1 MKFRE
6 YRTKQGLTWSTW
18 WRWTMVAAGAIVLC
32 SCRTSARPIA
42 PSTSSGD
49 IPLANTVANDLS
61 IPTNGSLPPTAW
73 SGQYPPGCRQWTPPG
88 ISQPW
93 PKDEYICDG
102 GDHGR
107 PIRIDSDW
115 TVRGIQMEDTI
126 AHFDTLDGRT
136 LVKPSNKVCIY
147 APRFGSVRSVLG
159 ADGFEGK
166 ESLVRHDIPTRIAI
180 EEEMLLANTTLQ
192 QTQTD
197 RAVGSKRIAAQQLNA
212 PGLQIAN
219 DLGLIEAH
227 GGEKPYENL
236 LSLQD
241 GMYEQAELAKLA
253 MRTEAAAIW
262 TIDKGV
268 QVILDGTAA
277 KIATG
282 DARAQATYTIDHES
296 KPNLRIIKVAS
307 ADVAQP
313 GQIIEFTLQ
322 FENIGNE
329 PIGNVTII
337 DNLTTRLE
345 YVPDSETSSLAAD
358 FITTRNEGDSLIL
371 RWEITDPVPPR
382 EGSTIHFKCRVR

>member
-1 MKFRE
+1 
-6 YRTKQGLTWSTW
+6 
-18 WRWTMVAAGAIVLC
+18 
-32 SCRTSARPIA
+32 
-42 PSTSSGD
+42 
-49 IPLANTVANDLS
+49 
-61 IPTNGSLPPTAW
+61 
-73 SGQYPPGCRQWTPPG
+73 
-88 ISQPW
+88 
-93 PKDEYICDG
+93 
-102 GDHGR
+102 
-107 PIRIDSDW
+107 
-115 TVRGIQMEDTI
+115 MEDTI

-241 GMYEQAELAKLA
+241 GMYEQAELAELA

-282 DARAQATYTIDHES
+282 DARAQATYAIDHES
-296 KPNLRIIKVAS
+296 KPNLRMIKVAS
-307 ADVAQP
+307 TDVAQP

-371 RWEITDPVPPR
+371 RWEITDPVSPG